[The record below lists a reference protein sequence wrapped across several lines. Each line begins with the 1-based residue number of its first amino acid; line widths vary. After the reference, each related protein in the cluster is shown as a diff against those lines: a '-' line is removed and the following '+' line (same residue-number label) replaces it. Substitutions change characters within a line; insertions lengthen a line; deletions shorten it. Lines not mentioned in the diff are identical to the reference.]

1 MTSICRNNSVNSFF
15 GLPPPSLEEDHFS
28 QAFHQTLGGCS
39 SLLPPSQTPCNFTLA
54 VDNHNNPLKPIEAI
68 AGSPAVSAAG
78 DKGNSAHID
87 LMSCTESI
95 GFESSDEMISSFDD
109 LGRNCCRNYDGE
121 SSSSSSSEGHFSRRR
136 ERGVGKRWEER
147 KFPPPLTSLSENGRR
162 NFVLKSVR
170 NEGRLEIIGVMIEH
184 PEILCAT
191 RDNGRLRMHLVKSAG
206 VSDDEED
213 DGDDTEEVENE
224 EEETAELSDD
234 EAEAETAAAAE
245 EEREWR
251 RVPATAA
258 AGGIRRCYQQRVM
271 HHVWGP
277 QQHRCVTTI

>member
-121 SSSSSSSEGHFSRRR
+121 SSSS
-136 ERGVGKRWEER
+136 
-147 KFPPPLTSLSENGRR
+147 ENGRR

-224 EEETAELSDD
+224 EEETAEFSRSLS
-234 EAEAETAAAAE
+234 
-245 EEREWR
+245 
-251 RVPATAA
+251 
-258 AGGIRRCYQQRVM
+258 
-271 HHVWGP
+271 
-277 QQHRCVTTI
+277 

>member
-39 SLLPPSQTPCNFTLA
+39 PLLQPSQPPLNFTLA
-54 VDNHNNPLKPIEAI
+54 VDNHNNPLKPIESLT
-68 AGSPAVSAAG
+68 GPTAG

-121 SSSSSSSEGHFSRRR
+121 SSSSSSSSSEGCFSRRR

-184 PEILCAT
+184 PEMLCAT
-191 RDNGRLRMHLVKSAG
+191 RDNGRLRMHLVKSTG
-206 VSDDEED
+206 VSDDDED
-213 DGDDTEEVENE
+213 GGDDSEEAENE
-224 EEETAELSDD
+224 EEETNESSDD
-234 EAEAETAAAAE
+234 EGETVSEE
-245 EEREWR
+245 EERELR
-251 RVPATAA
+251 RVPATAAA